1 MNGSFSMPRF
11 FYGDKKKNIVALI
24 LLGTGGLYDF
34 ALAATPQTNIVH
46 SILNSKDQP
55 VDFPRLKTVDTGQG
69 WYGCDETVQTCSL
82 WNAVKVVNIDPY
94 KGIKFDMGKF
104 TLKFPK
110 GRPTLSFDNDT
121 VVISLGGMFQ
131 YDVGGFVGTNARD
144 RGPSMSGVRN
154 HLRRGRFIVSAK
166 YKDFVVTVTPDLGTS
181 GVQNDSLFEA
191 SLRYQGFRH
200 TSLDIGLLQPRATL
214 EDAEGSNLF
223 EFVERPMVVDL
234 VRNIAAAN
242 ARLSLGG
249 THWEKRYIVAAY
261 VTGPRYGPF
270 KNFQDNQIGG
280 VFRLAGRPVVT
291 QDIDLYMG
299 VSGSFAV
306 HGENRK
312 YSMNTGQEAQ
322 IWLTRP
328 YLKTRT
334 IDGVDSIWSVG
345 PQVALRYKRMLFI
358 SEYYSIHMQRAAV
371 NGENAPNLNFPGWYV
386 SANYTLFGQPRIYE
400 AQRGVFVT
408 PIGPAFNPAAGYWG
422 ALEWSARW
430 SVMDLNSHKSRYST
444 DNKLL
449 GVNGGRQTVWSTG
462 FNWYPSSQ
470 VKIMLDYNHIQAS
483 SSLRNDYNP
492 RGRNS
497 NLIISRLQYN
507 F

>member
-1 MNGSFSMPRF
+1 MQSF
-11 FYGDKKKNIVALI
+11 FYRDKNKNKNIVALI
-24 LLGTGGLYDF
+24 LLSSAGLYDS
-34 ALAATPQTNIVH
+34 AGAATPQTNIVH
-46 SILNSKDQP
+46 STINSNNEPNKLAG
-55 VDFPRLKTVDTGQG
+55 LKIVDTGQG
-69 WYGCDETVQTCSL
+69 WYACEETVSNCSL

-94 KGIKFDMGKF
+94 QNIKFDMGKF
-104 TLKFPK
+104 SIKFPK
-110 GRPTLSFDNDT
+110 GRPTLSFDNDK
-121 VVISLGGMFQ
+121 VVFSVGGMFQ
-131 YDVGGFVGTNARD
+131 YDVGGFVGNNARD

-200 TSLDIGLLQPRATL
+200 TSLDIGLLQPRVTM

-261 VTGPRYGPF
+261 VIGPRYGSY
-270 KNFQDNQIGG
+270 KNFQDNQVGG
-280 VFRLAGRPVVT
+280 VFRLAGRPVITNDV
-291 QDIDLYMG
+291 DLHVG
-299 VSGSFAV
+299 VSGSVAF
-306 HGENRK
+306 HGENRR

-328 YLKTRT
+328 FLKTRT

-345 PQVALRYKRMLFI
+345 PQVSLRYERLLFT

-371 NGENAPNLNFPGWYV
+371 NGESAPNLNFPGWYI

-400 AQRGVFVT
+400 AQRGVFIT
-408 PIGPAFNPAAGYWG
+408 PIGPTFNPAAGYWG

-430 SVMDLNSHKSRYST
+430 SVMDLNSHKTRYNG
-444 DNKLL
+444 DNKLI
-449 GVNGGRQTVWSTG
+449 GVNGGKQTVWSTG

-470 VKIMLDYNHIQAS
+470 VKVMLDYNHIQAS

-492 RGRNS
+492 RGRNT